1 MPKDNAKLI
10 DIYEDLY
17 DEVVERFDG
26 EILLKNL
33 LLDLINKELIS
44 LWFDEEG
51 DDSDSIAET
60 LTTDMEVE
68 ENV

>member
-10 DIYEDLY
+10 EIYEDLY

-33 LLDLINKELIS
+33 LLDLINKELVS

-51 DDSDSIAET
+51 DDSDSITET
-60 LTTDMEVE
+60 HITDVGIEQ
-68 ENV
+68 NV